1 METTKAEK
9 AFLNKK
15 EAKDG
20 ESLIRSQPNRL
31 EPSCVI
37 DRHLAF
43 FWHWHGWSLDGEIG
57 PRLAQADPAETVSGF
72 RPTVLCCLFLQKMS
86 SLPLSFPFTTQ
97 PPVFFQANSAKL
109 EALQTSRAL
118 IRRAAAVTELDQ
130 NVSVAGLGITPA
142 PQYFAAQFG

>member
-43 FWHWHGWSLDGEIG
+43 FG
-57 PRLAQADPAETVSGF
+57 TVS
-72 RPTVLCCLFLQKMS
+72 PWMENL
-86 SLPLSFPFTTQ
+86 
-97 PPVFFQANSAKL
+97 
-109 EALQTSRAL
+109 LQTDTFNRTAPGSSRS
-118 IRRAAAVTELDQ
+118 R
-130 NVSVAGLGITPA
+130 
-142 PQYFAAQFG
+142 